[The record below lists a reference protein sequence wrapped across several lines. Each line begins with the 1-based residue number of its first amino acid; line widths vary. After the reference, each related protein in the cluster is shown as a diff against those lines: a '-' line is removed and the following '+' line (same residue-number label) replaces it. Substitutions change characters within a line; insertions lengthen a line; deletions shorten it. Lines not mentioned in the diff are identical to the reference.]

1 MKRRSSSSGTG
12 GRTRPTYAVSG
23 KPTITVGSV
32 GLKGADFIA
41 SLRAGGTAELGDLSE
56 LEARVQRGEFD
67 LVAVGRALLSD
78 AHWAAKVRD
87 GRVGELAPFSP
98 ESLKQLA

>member
-1 MKRRSSSSGTG
+1 M
-12 GRTRPTYAVSG
+12 
-23 KPTITVGSV
+23 

-41 SLRAGGTAELGDLSE
+41 SLRGGGTPEVGDLSE

-67 LVAVGRALLSD
+67 LVAVGRALISD

-87 GRVGELAPFSP
+87 GRAGELAPFSP
-98 ESLKQLA
+98 ESLKELA

>member
-1 MKRRSSSSGTG
+1 M
-12 GRTRPTYAVSG
+12 
-23 KPTITVGSV
+23 GSV

-56 LEARVQRGEFD
+56 LEARVRRGEFD

-87 GRVGELAPFSP
+87 GRASELAPFSP
-98 ESLKQLA
+98 ESLKELA